1 MTSLQCRRNQGGNS
15 RPRLWSIR
23 KHNLSYQNFLYYF
36 LSPIFF
42 RLSTTSVKYLLCKR
56 KILDYATNDKKLSS
70 KVINWCIRENC
81 SISFKAHTMSNQ
93 NIFLAS
99 ATLLLFAVSCNAF
112 KISTRDYCP
121 PKPAT
126 MAPFDAARV
135 RIQKY
140 FVSKVF
146 LNYCGKNCSSDWENL
161 LKFEAEHW

>member
-1 MTSLQCRRNQGGNS
+1 MGAI
-15 RPRLWSIR
+15 RPSDCDRFRSTTYLI
-23 KHNLSYQNFLYYF
+23 KIPCITIYC

-42 RLSTTSVKYLLCKR
+42 RLSTTSVKYFLCKR

-135 RIQKY
+135 RIQEY
-140 FVSKVF
+140 FSVYF
-146 LNYCGKNCSSDWENL
+146 LLFPYPKNFSQFFSSHWKNRNRRKSNL
-161 LKFEAEHW
+161 LP